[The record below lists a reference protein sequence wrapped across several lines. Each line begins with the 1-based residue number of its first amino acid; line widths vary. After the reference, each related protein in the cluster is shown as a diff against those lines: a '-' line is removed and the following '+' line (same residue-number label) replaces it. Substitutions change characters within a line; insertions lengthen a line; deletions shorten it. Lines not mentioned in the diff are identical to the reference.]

1 MKKQYIV
8 PQTEIVN
15 VRMNSSVLGPDEFG
29 NWSNGAGGEFADGK
43 ENKAEIEVEEG
54 LINPTQPNLWDDEEE

>member
-8 PQTEIVN
+8 PQTLIVTPHL
-15 VRMNSSVLGPDEFG
+15 VCSILEPDKFGGPSLGGDEYD
-29 NWSNGAGGEFADGK
+29 AK
-43 ENKAEIEVEEG
+43 ENNAAFEEEEG